1 MSDLEMP
8 EFFNA
13 ADYFI
18 DRNIRQGKGHKIA
31 IYTEYRNYTY
41 SDLEK
46 MVNKT
51 ANGMRDIGI
60 RIEDKVIIL
69 MLDIPQFYA
78 IFWASIKIGAVPIPV
93 NTMLTPADYEFYL
106 NDSRARVLAVSEEFL
121 PVINEIEGDLPYLRD
136 IIVISETKGALIPF
150 KQKYKG
156 ASATIKIAFTTRD
169 DVGFWLYS
177 SGSTGS
183 PKGAIHSQDD
193 MVVTSK
199 AFAQGV
205 LGITEDDI
213 CFSAARLFFAYGLG
227 NGMYFPLS
235 AGASAVLSPAPPKPD
250 IMFRYLEQFRPTL
263 FFGIPTLYGQ
273 MLEYQAR
280 MDKEKKV
287 KPDPNADHALS
298 SVRMCVSAGE
308 ALPADIYYRWKE
320 RYGVDIL
327 DGIGSTEMGHIF
339 LSNRPGEIRPGS
351 TGKPVPGYEV
361 KIVDDEGL
369 AVSRGDI
376 GTLMVH
382 GASAAQFYWRKR
394 EKSRQTMQGEWIN
407 TGDKYYIDEDGFYWC
422 AGRGDD
428 MLKVGGIWVSPV
440 EVENCLREHPAVLE
454 SAVVGHLDEKG
465 LTKPK
470 AFIVLREGFA
480 PSDQLSEE
488 LKQWVLGKLAKYKYP
503 RWIEFV
509 KELPK
514 SSTGKTQRFKLRQ
527 EDGEEAAS
535 SPQ

>member
-13 ADYFI
+13 ADYFV
-18 DRNIRQGKGHKIA
+18 DRNIRQGRGHKVA
-31 IYTEYRNYTY
+31 IYTEHRNYTY
-41 SDLEK
+41 NDVEK

-51 ANGMRDIGI
+51 ANGMHDIGI
-60 RIEDKVIIL
+60 RVEDKVMIL

-78 IFWASIKIGAVPIPV
+78 IFWASIKIGAIPIPV
-93 NTMLTPADYEFYL
+93 NTMLTPSDYEFYL
-106 NDSRARVLAVSEEFL
+106 NDSRARLIAVSEELL

-136 IIVISETKGALIPF
+136 FIVISETKGALIPF

-156 ASATIKIAFTTRD
+156 ASATIKIAFTTHD
-169 DVGFWLYS
+169 DVGYWLYS

-193 MVVTSK
+193 MMVTSK
-199 AFAQGV
+199 AYGQGV
-205 LGITEDDI
+205 LKLTEDDI

-235 AGASAVLSPAPPKPD
+235 VGASAVLSPHPPKPD
-250 IMFRYLEQFRPTL
+250 IMFRYLKKFRPTI

-280 MDKEKKV
+280 IDKENKV

-298 SVRMCVSAGE
+298 SVRICVSAGE
-308 ALPADIYYRWKE
+308 ALPSDIYHRWKK

-327 DGIGSTEMGHIF
+327 DGMGSTEMGHIF
-339 LSNRPGEIRPGS
+339 LSNQQGAIKPGS
-351 TGKPVPGYEV
+351 TGKPVPGYELR
-361 KIVDDEGL
+361 IVDDKGAEIP
-369 AVSRGDI
+369 RGEI
-376 GTLMVH
+376 GTLMVK
-382 GASAAQFYWRKR
+382 GDSAAQSYWRKR
-394 EKSRQTMQGEWIN
+394 EKSRHTMVGEWIN

-440 EVENCLREHPAVLE
+440 EVESCLREHQAVLE
-454 SAVVGHLDEKG
+454 SAIIGHPDEKG
-465 LTKPK
+465 LIKPK
-470 AFIVLREGFA
+470 AFVVLREGFN
-480 PSDQLSEE
+480 PSDELAEE
-488 LKQWVLGKLAKYKYP
+488 LKKWVLDRMAKYKYP

-514 SSTGKTQRFKLRQ
+514 SSTGKTQRFRLREENQ
-527 EDGEEAAS
+527 EKAA
-535 SPQ
+535 